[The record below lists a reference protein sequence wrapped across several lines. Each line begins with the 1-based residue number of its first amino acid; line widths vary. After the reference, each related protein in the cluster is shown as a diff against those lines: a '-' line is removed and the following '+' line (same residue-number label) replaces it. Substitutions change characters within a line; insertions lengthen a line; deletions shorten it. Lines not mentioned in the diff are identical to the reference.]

1 MSRKRIPAVVVVV
14 ASLAVAVL
22 GILGGKAIYA
32 QDAGPAKYGVR
43 VQNGL
48 AFSEFRGY
56 EAWQTVAISQND
68 KLMAVILANPVMINA
83 YQSGIPDNGK
93 PFPDGA
99 KMAKIH
105 WNPKK
110 HETFANTMVPASLHD
125 VDFMVKDSKRFA
137 DSGGWGWA
145 AFLYDAAS
153 DTFTPATQAADP
165 PQGNDAKCGL
175 ACHTIVRSRDYVF
188 TYYGKR

>member
-1 MSRKRIPAVVVVV
+1 MTRKG
-14 ASLAVAVL
+14 LATALVVL
-22 GILGGKAIYA
+22 GVLGGRAVIA
-32 QDAGPAKYGVR
+32 QDAGPAKYM
-43 VQNGL
+43 VQVPGGL

-56 EAWQTVAISQND
+56 ESWQTISISHSE
-68 KLMAVILANPVMINA
+68 KLLAVTLGNPEMIKA
-83 YQSGIPDNGK
+83 FQAGIPGNGK

-110 HETFANTMVPASLHD
+110 HETFATTAVPASLHD

-137 DSGGWGWA
+137 DSGGWGYA
-145 AFLYDAAS
+145 AFKYDAAS
-153 DTFTPATQAADP
+153 DTFTPFTTADTP

-175 ACHTIVRSRDYVF
+175 ACHTIVRTRDYVF
-188 TYYGKR
+188 TEYGKR